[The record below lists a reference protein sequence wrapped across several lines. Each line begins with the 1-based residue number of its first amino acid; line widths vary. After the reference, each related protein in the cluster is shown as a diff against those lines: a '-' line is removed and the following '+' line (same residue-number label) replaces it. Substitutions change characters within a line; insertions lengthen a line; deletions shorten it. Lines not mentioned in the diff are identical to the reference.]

1 MSNLAKLDFVA
12 LDISG
17 KNYLSWI
24 NDAEVHLKA
33 MNLGETIKE
42 GNEASSVDQAKAMI
56 FLKRHIHEGLK
67 CEYLTVKDLL
77 ALWGNLKERYDH
89 QRTVILP
96 KGCHDWMHLHLQ
108 DFKSVADYNSALFR
122 ISSKLRLCG
131 ENITDADL
139 LEKTFTTFHAS
150 NVFLQQQYRERA
162 EQNNEL
168 LMQNHQSRPTGSAP
182 LNEVNSALAPSH
194 EAYATSSHGDCRR
207 GRGCGRGTHNGPDQN
222 SNSNRLGPRN
232 TQASHNHQ
240 KWNKQDKANSSQ
252 HSADRVIEEACHR
265 CGTNGHWARVCRTP
279 KHLRSRRNLLSFN
292 DIRMNG
298 YHIETRKDHNIEYL
312 CITTNI
318 NSQRQILETLPAF
331 SSGLYYTTIKAVEV
345 HAIMNQKF
353 IDPKT
358 FMLWHDRLGHLGS
371 TMMHRI
377 ISNSNG
383 HPLKPHHS
391 TLSIDQSCKACSQ
404 GKLIIRPSPSKLGF
418 ECPSFLQR
426 IQGDICG
433 PIHPSCGPFRY
444 FMVLIDASTKWSHVC
459 LLSTRNVAFARLL
472 AQIIK
477 LRAQFPDNPIK
488 SIRLDNADEFTSQ
501 TFDAY
506 CMSLGI
512 DVEHPVPHVHTQNGL
527 AEAFIKRLQ
536 FIARTLLLKTELP
549 TSAWGHAI
557 LHGATL
563 VRLRPVAQH
572 QFSPLQLAFGRQP
585 NISHLRVFGCA
596 VYVPI
601 APPQHTKMVPQRQ
614 LGIYIG
620 FDSPTIIRY
629 LEPMTGDTF
638 TACFA
643 DCHYDETFFPPL
655 GGEKTVPEE
664 RRELGWNISIMS
676 HLDPRTTQ
684 SENEV
689 RTIVHLQQIANQMPD
704 AFTNTGK
711 VTKSH
716 IHAAN
721 TPTMIDIPIGLTNVA
736 ANESSTAR
744 LKRGRPIGSKD
755 LAPRKRKSKAY
766 FNLNENAHEDIIG
779 KEIDLEPT
787 IDPES
792 ESVIERTQA
801 PEEEKIPNT
810 VIQKFL

>member
-1 MSNLAKLDFVA
+1 
-12 LDISG
+12 
-17 KNYLSWI
+17 
-24 NDAEVHLKA
+24 
-33 MNLGETIKE
+33 
-42 GNEASSVDQAKAMI
+42 
-56 FLKRHIHEGLK
+56 
-67 CEYLTVKDLL
+67 
-77 ALWGNLKERYDH
+77 
-89 QRTVILP
+89 
-96 KGCHDWMHLHLQ
+96 
-108 DFKSVADYNSALFR
+108 
-122 ISSKLRLCG
+122 
-131 ENITDADL
+131 
-139 LEKTFTTFHAS
+139 
-150 NVFLQQQYRERA
+150 
-162 EQNNEL
+162 
-168 LMQNHQSRPTGSAP
+168 
-182 LNEVNSALAPSH
+182 
-194 EAYATSSHGDCRR
+194 
-207 GRGCGRGTHNGPDQN
+207 
-222 SNSNRLGPRN
+222 
-232 TQASHNHQ
+232 
-240 KWNKQDKANSSQ
+240 
-252 HSADRVIEEACHR
+252 
-265 CGTNGHWARVCRTP
+265 
-279 KHLRSRRNLLSFN
+279 
-292 DIRMNG
+292 MNG
-298 YHIETRKDHNIEYL
+298 YHIETRKDHNVEYL

-318 NSQRQILETLPAF
+318 NNQRRILKTLPAF

-358 FMLWHDRLGHLGS
+358 FMPWHDRLGHPGS
-371 TMMHRI
+371 TMMRRI

-383 HPLKPHHS
+383 HLLKPHHS

-404 GKLIIRPSPSKLGF
+404 GKLIIRPSSSKLGF

-444 FMVLIDASTKWSHVC
+444 FMVLIDASTRWSHIC
-459 LLSTRNVAFARLL
+459 LLSTRNVAFSRLF

-488 SIRLDNADEFTSQ
+488 SIRLDNAGEFTSQ

-512 DVEHPVPHVHTQNGL
+512 DVEHLVPHVHTQNGL
-527 AEAFIKRLQ
+527 AEAFIKGLQ
-536 FIARTLLLKTELP
+536 FIARTLLLKTKLP

-601 APPQHTKMVPQRQ
+601 APPQCTKMGPQRR
-614 LGIYIG
+614 LRIYIG

-638 TACFA
+638 TARFA

-676 HLDPRTTQ
+676 HLDPCTTQ

-689 RTIVHLQQIANQMPD
+689 RKIVHLQQIANQMPD
-704 AFTNTGK
+704 AFTDTGK

-716 IHAAN
+716 IPAAN
-721 TPTMIDIPIGLTNVA
+721 TPARIDIPIKLTNVA
-736 ANESSTAR
+736 ANESSTTR

-755 LAPRKRKSKAY
+755 SAPRKRKSKAY
-766 FNLNENAHEDIIG
+766 SNPNENAHEDIIG

-787 IDPES
+787 IHPES

-801 PEEEKIPNT
+801 IEEEKIPNT
-810 VIQKFL
+810 EISVNFTCNDELWDHSEMVIDDIFSFAVAVEIIKGHEDIEPQSVDECKERLDWPKWKDAIQVELNSLEKRGVFGPVVQTP